1 MPDFDLEKCLGRLDA
16 KERENLDSEEFKKA
30 AEEAFDKAD
39 VSQTGDL
46 LENEMM
52 EAVKGAIPE
61 DRCRSLE
68 LNPSNVKEMMLNFD
82 ENKNG
87 KIEKA
92 EFVNFVKYAIASKVN
107 EYFETAGKSTKSAAA
122 KLKKPE
128 LTELKSL
135 GAPPKEVVTVICCA
149 MFLLGQVTKPN
160 CEWKDAQKAMGDT
173 KKCLELFAS
182 PPELP
187 AGAAEK
193 VQQALGELT
202 KEEVAKKSKAA
213 SFMMEFVTASI
224 S

>member
-1 MPDFDLEKCLGRLDA
+1 MPDFDLEKCLAKLDA
-16 KERENLDSEEFKKA
+16 KEREKYDSEDFKKA

-68 LNPSNVKEMMLNFD
+68 LNPTNVKEMMMNFD

-135 GAPPKEVVTVICCA
+135 GVPPAEVKLVIACA
-149 MFLLGQVTKPN
+149 VFLLGLVPKIDV
-160 CEWKDAQKAMGDT
+160 EWKDCQKAFADT
-173 KKCLELFAS
+173 KKILELLAS
-182 PPELP
+182 PPEPP
-187 AGAAEK
+187 AGAAAK

-213 SFMMEFVTASI
+213 SFVMEFVMASI
-224 S
+224 A

>member
-1 MPDFDLEKCLGRLDA
+1 MPDFDLDAALARLDA
-16 KERENLDSEEFKKA
+16 KERENLDSEDFKKK

-135 GAPPKEVVTVICCA
+135 GMPPQELKTVISC
-149 MFLLGQVTKPN
+149 MVYLLGLVPKPN
-160 CEWKDAQKAMGDT
+160 CEWKESQKAMGDT
-173 KKCLELFAS
+173 KKILELLAS
-182 PPELP
+182 PPAPPE
-187 AGAAEK
+187 GAATK

-213 SFMMEFVTASI
+213 SFVMEFVMASI
-224 S
+224 